1 MIMLY
6 PNDLFTNMVQN
17 FSFINNPFMNALKS
31 GTHAAASEMVG
42 VTEKPAGAS
51 EIVET
56 LRQTLQD
63 QVKLMNSIASCA
75 LASTEKL
82 VELNL
87 NAARTS
93 MQENSTLASQV
104 LALNSTTDLQT
115 IFAAL
120 PQATST
126 KAIAYSHHL
135 ADITAD
141 ACTEIARSTQ
151 TQVTQ
156 ITDRMTN
163 LIDQASRSMP
173 AGSESV
179 VALTKSAIATAGS
192 GVEQV
197 AKTAEQAAHTIQ
209 ESAESIVNDAVQRN
223 AKTTSS
229 TASRRP
235 H

>member
-1 MIMLY
+1 MLY
-6 PNDLFTNMVQN
+6 PNDLFTNMIRN
-17 FSFINNPFMNALKS
+17 FGFINNPSMNAWKS
-31 GTHAAASEMVG
+31 GTPAAAPEAAG
-42 VTEKPAGAS
+42 VTASPAGAS
-51 EIVET
+51 EIGET
-56 LRQTLQD
+56 LRQNLQD
-63 QVKLMNSIASCA
+63 QVTLMNSIASCA

-93 MQENSTLASQV
+93 MQENSTIASQ
-104 LALNSTTDLQT
+104 AFASNSTTDLQT

-126 KAIAYSHHL
+126 KAIAYNHHL

-141 ACTEIARSTQ
+141 ACTEIARSSH

-156 ITDRMTN
+156 ITDRMMN
-163 LIDQASRSMP
+163 LIDQASKSMP
-173 AGSESV
+173 AGSENV

-192 GVEQV
+192 GVEQAV
-197 AKTAEQAAHTIQ
+197 KTAEQAAHTIQ
-209 ESAESIVNDAVQRN
+209 ESAETIVNDAVQRN
-223 AKTTSS
+223 AKASS
-229 TASRRP
+229 DAASRRA